1 MELGEF
7 FRQNPRAALGFSG
20 GVDSSYLLYAAVQ
33 AGARVQPYFIKTA
46 FQPQFEL
53 DDAKKLCAQLGVRLR
68 VLELDAL
75 KSPGVAANPADRCYF
90 CKTALFGAL
99 QKAGILSVARGTGG
113 AILLR
118 SPEEITVWDVYAAL
132 ESDEKHELLGM
143 HPNPSPQCPVGSRI
157 RSVLQE
163 PYDEIFTAMQKK
175 MQEITLQ
182 DLLDRWK
189 EQAGGSFPPVL

>member
-1 MELGEF
+1 MRISTKCSIALHCLICIAVFDG
-7 FRQNPRAALGFSG
+7 RRMTSTGLAASTGSNPVVIR
-20 GVDSSYLLYAAVQ
+20 
-33 AGARVQPYFIKTA
+33 
-46 FQPQFEL
+46 
-53 DDAKKLCAQLGVRLR
+53 
-68 VLELDAL
+68 
-75 KSPGVAANPADRCYF
+75 N
-90 CKTALFGAL
+90 LFGAL

-113 AILLR
+113 AVLLR

-189 EQAGGSFPPVL
+189 GQAGGSFPPAL

>member
-1 MELGEF
+1 
-7 FRQNPRAALGFSG
+7 
-20 GVDSSYLLYAAVQ
+20 
-33 AGARVQPYFIKTA
+33 
-46 FQPQFEL
+46 
-53 DDAKKLCAQLGVRLR
+53 
-68 VLELDAL
+68 
-75 KSPGVAANPADRCYF
+75 
-90 CKTALFGAL
+90 
-99 QKAGILSVARGTGG
+99 
-113 AILLR
+113 
-118 SPEEITVWDVYAAL
+118 
-132 ESDEKHELLGM
+132 M

>member
-1 MELGEF
+1 MELGKF

-99 QKAGILSVARGTGG
+99 TEAARQDG
-113 AILLR
+113 
-118 SPEEITVWDVYAAL
+118 Y
-132 ESDEKHELLGM
+132 
-143 HPNPSPQCPVGSRI
+143 
-157 RSVLQE
+157 
-163 PYDEIFTAMQKK
+163 
-175 MQEITLQ
+175 TL
-182 DLLDRWK
+182 LLDGTNASDD
-189 EQAGGSFPPVL
+189 AGDRPGHARAA

>member
-1 MELGEF
+1 MKGKKGEANSMQISSRF
-7 FRQNPRAALGFSG
+7 TIAVHIFACIDTFETQYKMTSEFLASSIQVNPVVIR
-20 GVDSSYLLYAAVQ
+20 
-33 AGARVQPYFIKTA
+33 
-46 FQPQFEL
+46 
-53 DDAKKLCAQLGVRLR
+53 
-68 VLELDAL
+68 
-75 KSPGVAANPADRCYF
+75 N
-90 CKTALFGAL
+90 LFGAL

-113 AILLR
+113 AVLLR

-189 EQAGGSFPPVL
+189 EQTGGSFPPAL